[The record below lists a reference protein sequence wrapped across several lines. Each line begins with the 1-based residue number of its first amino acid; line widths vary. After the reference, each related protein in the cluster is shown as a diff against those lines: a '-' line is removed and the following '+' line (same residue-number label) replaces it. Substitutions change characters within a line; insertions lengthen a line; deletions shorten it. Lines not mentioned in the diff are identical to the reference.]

1 MTSQQEVTSPEVTVA
16 DLMSRPVL
24 TIDVSETLWDA
35 WQLLFV
41 SGLRHLVVLDDGH
54 CIGVISDRGIL
65 TDLPVTAEHMAKRT
79 IDDILPRVPVATIHT
94 SDTPGE
100 AARVMLR
107 VASDALPVLDEDERL
122 VGILTGSDLARLI
135 AEGP

>member
-1 MTSQQEVTSPEVTVA
+1 
-16 DLMSRPVL
+16 MSRPVL

-65 TDLPVTAEHMAKRT
+65 SDLPVTAEHMAVRT
-79 IDDILPRVPVATIHT
+79 INDILPRVPVATIRT
-94 SDTPGE
+94 SDSAGE

-107 VASDALPVLDEDERL
+107 VASDALPVLDPDDKL
-122 VGILTGSDLARLI
+122 VGIITGSDLARLV
-135 AEGP
+135 ADGP

>member
-1 MTSQQEVTSPEVTVA
+1 MTDPPEVPLVG
-16 DLMSRPVL
+16 DLMSRPAL
-24 TIDVSETLWDA
+24 TIDVSESLWDA

-41 SGLRHLVVLDDGH
+41 SGLRHLVVLDDGD

-65 TDLPVTAEHMAKRT
+65 TDMPVTADHMSKRT
-79 IDDILPRVPVATIHT
+79 VSDILARVPVASIRTT
-94 SDTPGE
+94 NSAGE

-107 VASDALPVLDEDERL
+107 FASDALPVLDEEGKL
-122 VGILTGSDLARLI
+122 VGIVTGSDLARLL